1 MPYKGE
7 MACRLEDPGKYKE
20 IRRKNNEQKSDGKPI
35 DVLYGIL
42 EKDGKRTSEI
52 QSLRYKTDKWLEDEA
67 RLHCGQRDGTFEPA
81 KAEEEEEDVKITQS
95 KGNKYLFAFP
105 VSLAEDQHQVDIE
118 ILREG
123 SWKVKKA
130 PGGVLDLTKAKLLEF
145 IKNFNDQIVGEFLP
159 IDLDHKEGKTVG
171 WLRKMWIRT
180 VEGVGHLIGRLDI
193 TDPETQTKI
202 KEGTLRYFSPSLEF
216 DYQDPE
222 SKKYF
227 DLIRSGAL
235 TNWPFIKGMKAVQVL
250 NFSEIELMERK
261 IEGKRKA
268 EILRLKD
275 NEISTLKETGK
286 TVALNLIKTNR
297 QLNLRDKVIV
307 KLEIKAKIDRLS
319 DTGALSPFEAQKCR
333 ELALTEPKSVDLAI
347 ELLDN
352 RGPAVELGQQSI
364 LTPRRR
370 ALTLNEQIDQ
380 LDTEENPE
388 KRSKLLELIDT
399 QIENLKKQR
408 GVK

>member
-1 MPYKGE
+1 MSPYPNE
-7 MACRLEDPGKYKE
+7 HSARLLDPDLFETCRRTERESEGKKYGVLTCKYKKGKIPE
-20 IRRKNNEQKSDGKPI
+20 GKSDWAEQSYRYPI
-35 DVLYGIL
+35 
-42 EKDGKRTSEI
+42 
-52 QSLRYKTDKWLEDEA
+52 TDWTEEQA
-67 RLHCGQRDGTFEPA
+67 RVHCESKGGVFEPA
-81 KAEEEEEDVKITQS
+81 EEEIKLEPKLKS
-95 KGNKYLFAFP
+95 PASYFWASP
-105 VSLAEDQHQVDIE
+105 VSLEEDQHIVDIE

-123 SWKVKKA
+123 SWAIKKA
-130 PGGVLDLTKAKLLEF
+130 PGGVLDLTKAKLQEF
-145 IKNFNDQIVGEFLP
+145 VKNFDNQIVGEALP

-171 WLRKMWIRT
+171 WLRKMWLRT

-193 TDPETQTKI
+193 TDPKTQTKI

-227 DLIRSGAL
+227 DLIRSGGL
-235 TNWPFIKGMKAVQVL
+235 TNWPFIKNMQPAKVL

-268 EILRLKD
+268 EVLRLKD

-286 TVALNLIKTNR
+286 TVALNLIKTNK
-297 QLNLRDKVIV
+297 QLNLRDKVIL

-333 ELALTEPKSVDLAI
+333 ELSLTEPKAVDLAI
-347 ELLDN
+347 ELLDG

-370 ALTLNEQIDQ
+370 SLTLNEQIDQ
-380 LDTEENPE
+380 LDTEQDPE
-388 KRSKLLELIDT
+388 KRSKLLNLIDT
-399 QIENLKKQR
+399 QIENMKEKR
-408 GVK
+408 GMK